1 MGRIHGEG
9 EFMRDSQL
17 GGRRMIYTKLK
28 EKTDKPSFEYV
39 VLIDD
44 GFGGI
49 AQDYYLFNYDEFEQ
63 AYKILKKEAIRD
75 ADTWSVICE
84 VKFNNYDRTYSLR
97 PTFKVRNGK
106 IVYDKYQDELLHVLW
121 HIKAGKWLN
130 PRNDV

>member
-1 MGRIHGEG
+1 
-9 EFMRDSQL
+9 
-17 GGRRMIYTKLK
+17 MIYTKLK
-28 EKTDKPSFEYV
+28 EKTDKPNFEYV

-63 AYKILKKEAIRD
+63 AYEILKKEAIRD
-75 ADTWSVICE
+75 KDTLSVICE
-84 VKFNNYDRTYSLR
+84 IKFNNYDRTYSLH
-97 PTFKVRNGK
+97 PTFKVRDGN

-130 PRNDV
+130 PRNDI

>member
-1 MGRIHGEG
+1 
-9 EFMRDSQL
+9 
-17 GGRRMIYTKLK
+17 MIYTKLK

-63 AYKILKKEAIRD
+63 AYEVLKKEAIRD
-75 ADTWSVICE
+75 KDTLSVICE
-84 VKFNNYDRTYSLR
+84 IKFNNYDRTYSLH
-97 PTFKVRNGK
+97 PTFKVRDGK

>member
-1 MGRIHGEG
+1 
-9 EFMRDSQL
+9 
-17 GGRRMIYTKLK
+17 MIYTKLK

-63 AYKILKKEAIRD
+63 AYEVLKKEAIRD
-75 ADTWSVICE
+75 EDTSSVICE
-84 VKFNNYDRTYSLR
+84 IKFNNYDRTYSLH
-97 PTFKVRNGK
+97 PTFKVRDGK